1 MRTADPARRV
11 LRVSRRGGAAG
22 VAAPVAAGTISRM
35 QRTAVVTG
43 ASSGIGAA
51 TAARLAEA
59 GYHVVLAARRTDRID
74 EVAKQIRERG
84 GQAEAHRLDVTDRP
98 AVDALAA
105 SLDSC
110 HVLVANAGG
119 AIGADT
125 VADSSPADWRTMFEV
140 NVLGTLHTTQAL
152 LPKLVASGDGTIV
165 VLSSTAGFV
174 AYEGGGG
181 YVAAKH
187 AEHAI
192 AATLRLELCGEPVRV
207 IEIAPG
213 MVKTAEF
220 ALNRFH
226 GDADKAAAVYAGV
239 SEPLTDEDIADAI
252 AWTVTRPAHVNIDL
266 MVMRPLAQAAQ
277 HKVCR
282 ES

>member
-1 MRTADPARRV
+1 
-11 LRVSRRGGAAG
+11 
-22 VAAPVAAGTISRM
+22 M
-35 QRTAVVTG
+35 QRIAVITG

-51 TAARLAEA
+51 TAVKLAGA
-59 GYHVVLAARRTDRID
+59 GYRVALAARRADRVEEVADRIRQ
-74 EVAKQIRERG
+74 KG
-84 GQAEAHRLDVTDRP
+84 GQAGAYRLDVTDRP
-98 AVDALAA
+98 AVDKFAE
-105 SLDSC
+105 SLDRCDVFVS
-110 HVLVANAGG
+110 NAGG
-119 AIGADT
+119 AIGAET
-125 VADSSPADWRTMFEV
+125 VEDSAPSDWLTMYQV
-140 NVLGTLHTTQAL
+140 NVLGTLHMTQAL
-152 LPKLVASGDGTIV
+152 LPKLVASGAGTVV

-192 AATLRLELCGEPVRV
+192 AATLRLELCGQPVRV

-213 MVKTAEF
+213 MVKTDEF
-220 ALNRFH
+220 ALNRYR

-239 SEPLTDEDIADAI
+239 AEPLTDEDVADAI

-282 ES
+282 EP